1 MWQCTHQASPLYL
14 VCIKCV
20 VIINSLYHVLMQ
32 GGNQT
37 ATVIAL
43 CSIMDFDLSQEYS
56 QLAIRDSGGLDL
68 LINMLETDD
77 LKCKIGTLRILRKI
91 SENNQTRKAIVDL
104 GGKPIKLSLYLI
116 ATKCYQPWLFC
127 TEDYFQVLFCC
138 LRSTNAGTDPGFP
151 KPWAEVPGG
160 WDHSSCCQVQESK
173 THCQTK
179 WRHSKTG
186 RYFLSIEIPCT
197 TCVPA
202 ITVMKYCLLMLFSWV
217 LHRWIEGLLSPT

>member
-1 MWQCTHQASPLYL
+1 
-14 VCIKCV
+14 
-20 VIINSLYHVLMQ
+20 MQ

-104 GGKPIKLSLYLI
+104 GGKPIKLFPLFISYQMLSTLVHFVLKIYIVLTI
-116 ATKCYQPWLFC
+116 IIMSSTYQPRSILYWRLLSS
-127 TEDYFQVLFCC
+127 VCC

-151 KPWAEVPGG
+151 KPWAEMPGG
-160 WDHSSCCQVQESK
+160 WDHSSCCQIQESK

-179 WRHSKTG
+179 WRHSETG

>member
-1 MWQCTHQASPLYL
+1 
-14 VCIKCV
+14 
-20 VIINSLYHVLMQ
+20 MQ

-116 ATKCYQPWLFC
+116 ATKCYQLGVFC
-127 TEDYFQVLFCC
+127 TEDYFQVFVVLGLPTLVQILDSQNRELKC
-138 LRSTNAGTDPGFP
+138 LA
-151 KPWAEVPGG
+151 AETIAHVAKFKRARRIVRQSGG
-160 WDHSSCCQVQESK
+160 IRKLVGVFY
-173 THCQTK
+173 
-179 WRHSKTG
+179 R
-186 RYFLSIEIPCT
+186 L
-197 TCVPA
+197 
-202 ITVMKYCLLMLFSWV
+202 KYLVLLVYQPLQC
-217 LHRWIEGLLSPT
+217 

>member
-1 MWQCTHQASPLYL
+1 
-14 VCIKCV
+14 
-20 VIINSLYHVLMQ
+20 MQ

-104 GGKPIKLSLYLI
+104 GGKPIKLFPLFISYQMLLTLVHFVLKIYIVLTI
-116 ATKCYQPWLFC
+116 IIMSSTYQP
-127 TEDYFQVLFCC
+127 
-138 LRSTNAGTDPGFP
+138 RSIL
-151 KPWAEVPGG
+151 
-160 WDHSSCCQVQESK
+160 
-173 THCQTK
+173 
-179 WRHSKTG
+179 
-186 RYFLSIEIPCT
+186 Y
-197 TCVPA
+197 
-202 ITVMKYCLLMLFSWV
+202 
-217 LHRWIEGLLSPT
+217 